1 MDIYLISS
9 VRDSDGLSMEFL
21 TVRITLFQGEVDA
34 DGNGH
39 IDFEEFKLM
48 MRRRAKHA
56 EDSDEDMK
64 EFFE

>member
-1 MDIYLISS
+1 MVS
-9 VRDSDGLSMEFL
+9 
-21 TVRITLFQGEVDA
+21 RILFEGEVDT

-39 IDFEEFKLM
+39 IDFEEFKTM

>member
-1 MDIYLISS
+1 MEPIVRETLI
-9 VRDSDGLSMEFL
+9 R
-21 TVRITLFQGEVDA
+21 GEVDT

-39 IDFEEFKLM
+39 IDFEEFKTM